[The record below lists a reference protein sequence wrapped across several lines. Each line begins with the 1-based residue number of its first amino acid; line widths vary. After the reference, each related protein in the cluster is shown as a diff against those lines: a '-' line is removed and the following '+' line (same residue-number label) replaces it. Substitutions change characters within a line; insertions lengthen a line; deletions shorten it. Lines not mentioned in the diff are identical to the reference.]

1 MENLMSGASRHVIVN
16 PKGGWSVSQSGAA
29 RASRVFQTQ
38 ADAVRYA
45 TSVAKKEGT
54 NLYVHRK
61 DGTVSRKDSFGPNP
75 DSSRE
80 RR

>member
-1 MENLMSGASRHVIVN
+1 MENFMSRASRHVVAN
-16 PKGGWSVSQSGAA
+16 PKGGWSVSQTGAA

-45 TSVAKKEGT
+45 KSVAKKERT
-54 NLYVHRK
+54 DLYVHRR
-61 DGTVSRKDSFGPNP
+61 DGTISQADSFGPDP
-75 DSSRE
+75 YSPRE

>member
-1 MENLMSGASRHVIVN
+1 MSRTSRHVIVN
-16 PKGGWSVSQSGAA
+16 AKGGWSVSQSGAS

-45 TSVAKKEGT
+45 VSVAKKERAD
-54 NLYVHRK
+54 LYVHRR
-61 DGTVSRKDSFGPNP
+61 DGTISRKDSFGPSS
-75 DSSRE
+75 DSSKE